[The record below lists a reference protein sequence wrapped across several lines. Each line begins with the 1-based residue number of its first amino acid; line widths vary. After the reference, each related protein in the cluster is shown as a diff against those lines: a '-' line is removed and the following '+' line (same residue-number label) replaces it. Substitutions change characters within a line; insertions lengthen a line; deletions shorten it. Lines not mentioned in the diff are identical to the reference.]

1 MATYNAW
8 GKIMSMTGN
17 TELVVNNPFRY
28 TGDITMTKRADFI
41 ISTAGIKTLRR
52 VGLLAL
58 NQMLIRQSLMMESVY
73 IALMFMLIVGI
84 ILSHT
89 KMIAENLLF
98 LYLLALAH

>member
-1 MATYNAW
+1 
-8 GKIMSMTGN
+8 MTRN
-17 TELVVNNPFRY
+17 T
-28 TGDITMTKRADFI
+28 
-41 ISTAGIKTLRR
+41 

-73 IALMFMLIVGI
+73 IALMFMHIVGI
-84 ILSHT
+84 ILSYT

>member
-1 MATYNAW
+1 M
-8 GKIMSMTGN
+8 M
-17 TELVVNNPFRY
+17 L
-28 TGDITMTKRADFI
+28 RADCI
-41 ISTAGIKTLRR
+41 ISTAGIMTLRR

-89 KMIAENLLF
+89 KMLAENLLF
-98 LYLLALAH
+98 LYLYELARFLHGWLMVLLQRLVLVQVLR

>member
-1 MATYNAW
+1 M
-8 GKIMSMTGN
+8 
-17 TELVVNNPFRY
+17 
-28 TGDITMTKRADFI
+28 
-41 ISTAGIKTLRR
+41 TLRR

-84 ILSHT
+84 ILSYT

-98 LYLLALAH
+98 LYLLALAHFLHGWLMVLLQQLVLELVLR

>member
-1 MATYNAW
+1 M
-8 GKIMSMTGN
+8 M
-17 TELVVNNPFRY
+17 L
-28 TGDITMTKRADFI
+28 RADCI
-41 ISTAGIKTLRR
+41 ISTAGIMTLRR

-73 IALMFMLIVGI
+73 IALMLMLIVGI